1 VEVAVLAV
9 QAPPHLSLQIRLDRT
24 RSVVGSDPTADV
36 LLPELPPAAFQVV
49 HGGGRR
55 VRIDRLDQEGSFEPE
70 PDSTFEIGPYRFAIG
85 WAELPAEDRAR
96 GSSTAVLHPSEQADE
111 APGLELRPVDG
122 PPLQLRPGQSL
133 TLGSAPENDLPIR
146 APHVSGFH
154 GRLRWDREEGWKVV
168 DLGSTNGTFLQ
179 GVRVQEA
186 SLPEAGTLHLADH
199 ALPFRQRPV
208 AEPSDGGTVARAYHG
223 MVGRSVAMQ
232 QVFDQIPRAARSDEP
247 VLVHGESGSGKELVA
262 RAIHAESG
270 RSGPFLALNCG
281 ALNPTLVE
289 SELFGHVKGA
299 FTGAGADRKGAFEAC
314 AGGTLFLDEIGELP
328 LDLQP
333 KLLRVLES
341 SAVRRIGDTVERP
354 VDVRIVAATHRNL
367 EEAVRQGHFR
377 EDLFHRLFVLSLILP
392 PLRDRPEDVELLAE
406 GFAASRG
413 DGVRFSEAARARLRQ
428 HTWPGNVRELR
439 NVVIR
444 ALVMGRGPRIEAE
457 DLQFSSEAFGP
468 SRPLV
473 RRTVETDES
482 SEKSRM
488 LDALT
493 QSGGNR
499 SEAARLLGVSKS
511 TFFDRLKRF
520 GIDDAPT

>member
-1 VEVAVLAV
+1 
-9 QAPPHLSLQIRLDRT
+9 
-24 RSVVGSDPTADV
+24 
-36 LLPELPPAAFQVV
+36 
-49 HGGGRR
+49 
-55 VRIDRLDQEGSFEPE
+55 
-70 PDSTFEIGPYRFAIG
+70 
-85 WAELPAEDRAR
+85 
-96 GSSTAVLHPSEQADE
+96 
-111 APGLELRPVDG
+111 
-122 PPLQLRPGQSL
+122 
-133 TLGSAPENDLPIR
+133 
-146 APHVSGFH
+146 
-154 GRLRWDREEGWKVV
+154 V

-482 SEKSRM
+482 SEKARM